1 MLRTRPDTE
10 PAPDVTAPPDPIPL
24 SHLELDL
31 PAPTTG
37 WGVELDRRGVAIVL
51 DDLGR
56 PSISRDAARE
66 LLAEQRAQQEAA
78 ARKREEAEQR
88 AIEADQ
94 RYRAQL
100 AGGIPAD
107 AVPVGMTAAALMMAS
122 DPEHSQRPRRRSVLE
137 ESLDNSGTLTYH
149 PIRGES

>member
-1 MLRTRPDTE
+1 MN
-10 PAPDVTAPPDPIPL
+10 PIPL
-24 SHLELDL
+24 SVLELDL
-31 PAPTTG
+31 PVPTTG
-37 WGVELDRRGVAIVL
+37 WAIDLDRRGIAIVL
-51 DDLGR
+51 DDIGR
-56 PSISRDAARE
+56 PSVSRAAARE
-66 LLAEQRAQQEAA
+66 LLAEQRGQQEAA
-78 ARKREEAEQR
+78 ARKRQEAEQR
-88 AIEADQ
+88 AVEADQ
-94 RYRAQL
+94 QWRAQL